1 MEKKWSIMIIPNTSE
16 QGYNIS
22 VTSTALKLS
31 VIAIFLFVIAGFA
44 SCVASIHSWKKSN
57 IRHAENLRAELEVR
71 STELGSLKKEFAGLI
86 VLEEKLRAIAG
97 LKPRQTKAGEAGTGG
112 QGGPEFGE
120 TVFYETD
127 EHPELQ
133 LLTGVEG
140 MNADALARAIAAA
153 RDSFS
158 EILEAF
164 EKEQQRLSSI
174 PSINPVY
181 SPDAW
186 ISSGYGNREDPF
198 NGKRK
203 FHDGTD
209 IVAPRRTPIIAP
221 ADGLVTFSGW
231 REGLGRAVEIR
242 HGYGYRTTYGHNEKL
257 MVKKGATVKRG
268 DVIAYLG
275 SSGHSTGPH
284 LHYEIRLN
292 GKLVNPYQYVIE

>member
-22 VTSTALKLS
+22 VTSNALKIS
-31 VIAIFLFVIAGFA
+31 IIAIFLFIIAGFA
-44 SCVASIHSWKKSN
+44 SCVASLHSWKKSN
-57 IRHAENLRAELEVR
+57 IRHAENLKAELEAR

-97 LKPRQTKAGEAGTGG
+97 LKPRQPKTDEVGTGG
-112 QGGPEFGE
+112 QGGPEFAE
-120 TVFYETD
+120 AILYEND
-127 EHPELQ
+127 EHPEVQ
-133 LLTGVEG
+133 LLTQVRDMSPEE
-140 MNADALARAIAAA
+140 LLQAIADT
-153 RDSFS
+153 RESFA
-158 EILEAF
+158 EILDAF
-164 EKEQQRLSSI
+164 EREQRRLSSI

-186 ISSGYGNREDPF
+186 ISSGFGYREDPF

-231 REGLGRAVEIR
+231 REGLGRCIEIR

-257 MVKKGATVKRG
+257 NVKKGDNVKRG
-268 DVIAYLG
+268 DVISYLG
-275 SSGHSTGPH
+275 SSGRSTGPH
-284 LHYEIRLN
+284 LHYEIRMN
-292 GKLVNPYQYVIE
+292 GKLVNPYQYLIE